1 MRYEAILSDFMGAA
15 ASNLNQEQQTLPTN
29 GGSETLAHGNL
40 MISAPVQALELE
52 RIMFMPRDMDQ
63 NDAPPLMITETLPSR
78 PQLFYNFMPGELEM
92 VRQNSGQVT
101 VDSTIISSVPSINSD
116 VNTSNPVG
124 LQTAYTEQV
133 SSEPFMLSTGVS
145 SGAILEVSGGEM
157 QPFPGTFTGFETPN
171 LAANSTDLQA
181 ANSGLAG
188 NSTVHQAANSG
199 FNGNS
204 MVPQAANLD
213 FSGNLMIL
221 RAANSGLAGNLTV
234 LQAATPDLAGYFE
247 DPQATDPGLAGNLM
261 VPRET
266 TPDLDEMLSLY
277 EYTSSDFIDVPG
289 PSSINGEFEPKSL
302 AEIFGEDDGFDMN
315 QIGFGSNTEGESIQ
329 LLLTTVASVIERYLE
344 AHGRMDEIVF
354 ADLDKEQD
362 GYVLSWQVTLIP
374 FRGKTHKRKQ
384 EKYQNNDVNFWP
396 KYHET
401 LVFMSSSSSH
411 A

>member
-1 MRYEAILSDFMGAA
+1 
-15 ASNLNQEQQTLPTN
+15 
-29 GGSETLAHGNL
+29 
-40 MISAPVQALELE
+40 
-52 RIMFMPRDMDQ
+52 MPRDMDQ

-124 LQTAYTEQV
+124 LQTAYTEQE

-157 QPFPGTFTGFETPN
+157 KPFPGTFTGFETPN
-171 LAANSTDLQA
+171 LAANLTDLQA

-213 FSGNLMIL
+213 FAGNLMIL

-384 EKYQNNDVNFWP
+384 KKYQNNDVNFWP

-401 LVFMSSSSSH
+401 LVFMSSTSSH